1 MNWSGTAMSQS
12 DSECTTFVMAVKHNG
27 TVWYGTE
34 WFVSGHSCA
43 IPVHPSSVQCQVPLQ
58 KAYWE
63 DWTELIKRNI
73 LIGSLC
79 GSNSQNTN
87 VRLRAFLQG
96 GRVTPVL
103 KCYPHMFLL
112 SYMSCSSRV
121 TLAKERKCDSLSNL

>member
-1 MNWSGTAMSQS
+1 MERNGSSQ
-12 DSECTTFVMAVKHNG
+12 V
-27 TVWYGTE
+27 
-34 WFVSGHSCA
+34 
-43 IPVHPSSVQCQVPLQ
+43 IPVLFQFIPVQFSVKYHSKKQ
-58 KAYWE
+58 

-103 KCYPHMFLL
+103 KCYLHMFLL